1 MSQVLADQAR
11 RRERCHPVAD
21 DALAGQIEF
30 RWASMLEHALELAD
44 RAAEATNRVE
54 RDRLLGH
61 ALAAYQLPA
70 SFGRRCRH
78 DDC

>member
-11 RRERCHPVAD
+11 RRERRNPVAD
-21 DALAGQIEF
+21 DALVGQIEF
-30 RWASMLEHALELAD
+30 RWASMLEHALELTD

-61 ALAAYQLPA
+61 ALAAYQLA
-70 SFGRRCRH
+70 RELRKAVAA
-78 DDC
+78 